1 MSYYLYAILPHP
13 LPRPLSPIPG
23 MLDAP
28 VQVHPCPPLAIAYS
42 DTTQDRFLASR
53 SHLLTHERVL
63 ETLMEQIPNAIA
75 VPLPLQFG
83 LVVTSWEQVHQD
95 LIGPQQ
101 SQLQALLHKLVG
113 KREVGIKLFWDQ
125 TAELNRLLDHNPD
138 LQQRRDALKGRPLTM
153 DEAIDLGQN
162 LEALLTGHQRF
173 ISQNFLDTLTPLSHE
188 YAPGELLT
196 ENMILNAAFLIDN
209 SREPEFAEA
218 VERLDEQFERRIRI
232 RYNNCTAPYNFV
244 ALT

>member
-1 MSYYLYAILPHP
+1 MP
-13 LPRPLSPIPG
+13 
-23 MLDAP
+23 
-28 VQVHPCPPLAIAYS
+28 PCRCTAAPPLAIAYS

-101 SQLQALLHKLVG
+101 SQLQTLLHKLIG

-125 TAELNRLLDHNPD
+125 TAELNRLLDRNPD

-153 DEAIDLGQN
+153 DEAIGLGQE

-173 ISQNFLDTLTPLSHE
+173 ISQSFLDTLTPLSHE
-188 YAPGELLT
+188 QAPGELLT

-209 SREPEFAEA
+209 SREPEFAET
-218 VERLDEQFERRIRI
+218 VERLDEQFEHRIRI
-232 RYNNCTAPYNFV
+232 RYNNFTAPYNFV
-244 ALT
+244 ALD